1 MTSKEHHKHP
11 KLARPGYGFYARQ
24 EWALVGAPCST
35 IQTLSGQIIEQL
47 SARFACA
54 YLDANHQPVDMPNSL
69 KSGATMD
76 YIDAIDFKQF
86 NTNGEIGPFQFRALF
101 NDLDFVLVNGNHH
114 EAAAQIVLIDPD
126 KKDSLHRKLNRLTN
140 VKLLIIKGDT
150 VTPFDFLNESIPDLD
165 AVPRVY
171 LQDIDD
177 IVSFFEKEMTLNTA
191 TLNGLVLAGGQSQR
205 MGQDK
210 GLIEW
215 HGVPQREHLASLLG
229 PLCES
234 VFISCREDQLAGI
247 PEGLQ
252 ALPDT
257 FSGLGP
263 FGAILSAFR
272 AHPDCAWL
280 VAACDLPLL
289 DKSVLEHLIQSR
301 CVKKIATAYRVSD
314 DAFPEPLITIWEP
327 KAYAVLLS
335 FLAQGYSC
343 PRKVLINANA
353 EVITAPNPEALQN
366 VNSREDFE
374 KMLTHPAFSSQ
385 LAIDQSKHKL

>member
-69 KSGATMD
+69 KSGAAMD
-76 YIDAIDFKQF
+76 YVDAIDFKQF
-86 NTNGEIGPFQFRALF
+86 NTKGEIGPFQFRALF

-114 EAAAQIVLIDPD
+114 EAAAQIVMIDPD

-140 VKLLIIKGDT
+140 VKLLILKDET
-150 VTPFDFLNESIPDLD
+150 VTPFDFLKESISDLD
-165 AVPRVY
+165 TVPRVY
-171 LQDIDD
+171 LQDIDG
-177 IVSFFEKEMTLNTA
+177 IVSFFEKEMALNTA
-191 TLNGLVLAGGQSQR
+191 MLNGLVLAGGQSQR

-215 HGVPQREHLASLLG
+215 HGIPQREHLANLLG

-247 PEGLQ
+247 HENLQ

-272 AHPDCAWL
+272 AYPDRAWL
-280 VAACDLPLL
+280 VVACDLPLL
-289 DKSVLEHLIQSR
+289 DRPSLEYLIQSR
-301 CVKKIATAYRVSD
+301 CVKKIATAYRVVD

-327 KAYAVLLS
+327 KAYAVMLS

-374 KMLTHPAFSSQ
+374 KMLANPAFSSQ
-385 LAIDQSKHKL
+385 LAVDQSKHEL